1 MKFERSLCI
10 SRKLENVRFCDC
22 FHSALYSALIK
33 VCLCFITLWKV
44 LLSYLMSWCHVCLDV
59 DDLIFYMGAWRVTLG
74 RPKFMLESKDHMWAQ
89 EFSSL
94 ASQILSFDNPLRKI
108 LTNKPLHKTKT
119 HPPPQTQSLPSKSTQ
134 NTFETICCFFWRQR
148 GNRVTFF
155 TCH

>member
-1 MKFERSLCI
+1 MRFERSLCI
-10 SRKLENVRFCDC
+10 SRKLENVSFCDC

-44 LLSYLMSWCHVCLDV
+44 LLSYLMSWCHVCLNV
-59 DDLIFYMGAWRVTLG
+59 DGLIFYMGAWRMTLG
-74 RPKFMLESKDHMWAQ
+74 RPKFMLESKDPMWAQ

-108 LTNKPLHKTKT
+108 QTNKPLHETKT
-119 HPPPQTQSLPSKSTQ
+119 PPPQTQSLPSKNTQ

-148 GNRVTFF
+148 GNRIAFF
-155 TCH
+155 TRH